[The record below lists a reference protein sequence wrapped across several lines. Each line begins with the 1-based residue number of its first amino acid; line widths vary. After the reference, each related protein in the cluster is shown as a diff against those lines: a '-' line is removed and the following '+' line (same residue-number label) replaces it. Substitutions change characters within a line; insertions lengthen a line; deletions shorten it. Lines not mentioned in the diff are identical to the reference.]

1 MNLENFVTAAHH
13 RGFSFMVFLDPLG
26 VPFYPVTVFG
36 FGLDFLLKSILRHCA
51 LIPLKIVTDCS
62 NGTIA
67 GTSCCTSSNPCGEG
81 EGDCDSDEDC
91 KDGLKCGQGSG
102 HDNNCDNTLVFPA
115 DYDCCYD
122 ASKG

>member
-1 MNLENFVTAAHH
+1 MWGHYSREDTNYENVTTSH
-13 RGFSFMVFLDPLG
+13 FLISPPELS
-26 VPFYPVTVFG
+26 
-36 FGLDFLLKSILRHCA
+36 LILT
-51 LIPLKIVTDCS
+51 VTDCS

-91 KDGLKCGQGSG
+91 MGSLKCGQGSG
-102 HDNNCDNTLVFPA
+102 HDDNCDNTLGFPG

-122 ASKG
+122 ADKG